1 MSRNLCNKILVN
13 GLIPSWKTSRIF
25 VIGYKTS
32 DEKTKVNEKEKV
44 FIFSN
49 EDFGAQK
56 TYF

>member
-1 MSRNLCNKILVN
+1 MSRNLCNKILVI

-44 FIFSN
+44 FIFSDEN
-49 EDFGAQK
+49 FGAQK
-56 TYF
+56 T